1 LVIARLMWVLA
12 VATHDHHA
20 GGDLVVGHAAGRER
34 HHLTFPVGQHLQ
46 GGAPVAA
53 QRMRDVFADQPT
65 GDRGGEQ
72 RVTAA
77 LILFL
82 AFTAL
87 AGVPVAD
94 VQIFATA
101 LAAGIIIDATL
112 VRGMLTPAL
121 ITLLA
126 RANWWWPGATRGAAT
141 VPAAVAEERV

>member
-1 LVIARLMWVLA
+1 VVTGISRTGRLV
-12 VATHDHHA
+12 TS
-20 GGDLVVGHAAGRER
+20 
-34 HHLTFPVGQHLQ
+34 
-46 GGAPVAA
+46 
-53 QRMRDVFADQPT
+53 
-65 GDRGGEQ
+65 
-72 RVTAA
+72 AA

-112 VRGMLTPAL
+112 VRGILTPAL

-126 RANWWWPGATRGAAT
+126 RANWWWPGATRGPAT
-141 VPAAVAEERV
+141 ASVDPPPEARGIYQA